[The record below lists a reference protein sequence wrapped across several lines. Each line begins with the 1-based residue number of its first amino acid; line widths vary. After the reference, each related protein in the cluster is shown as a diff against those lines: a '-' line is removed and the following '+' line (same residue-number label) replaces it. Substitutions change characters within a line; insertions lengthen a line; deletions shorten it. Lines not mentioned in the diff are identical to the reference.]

1 MMNPPEGVQA
11 MTIDQVRFDAQGLV
25 PAIVQDADSGR
36 VLTMAYMNRDALER
50 TLSDGQ
56 TWLWSRSRA
65 QLWHKGATSG
75 HTQNVRGVLV
85 DCDADA
91 VLVLV
96 EPAGP
101 ACHTGARTCFFTQL
115 SGTLEEPFAA
125 LADLAR
131 TVAARA
137 ADGDPAS
144 SYTASLLARGIDT
157 VCKKVGEEA
166 TEVVLAAKGA
176 ERDQVIY
183 ESADL
188 LYHLTVL
195 WEATGVRPHEVAT
208 ELARRRAP
216 VETNG
221 TP

>member
-1 MMNPPEGVQA
+1 MNPSTGTQPA
-11 MTIDQVRFDAQGLV
+11 TIDQVRFDGDGLV
-25 PAIVQDADSGR
+25 PAVIQDADSGR
-36 VLTMAYMNRDALER
+36 VLTVAYMNRDALER
-50 TLSDGQ
+50 TLAEGQ
-56 TWLWSRSRA
+56 TWLWSRSRSA
-65 QLWHKGATSG
+65 LWHKGATSG
-75 HTQNVRGVLV
+75 NTQQVRGVFV
-85 DCDADA
+85 DCDTDA
-91 VLVLV
+91 ILVLV

-101 ACHTGARTCFFTQL
+101 ACHTGARTCFFAQL
-115 SGTLEEPFAA
+115 SGTREEPFAA
-125 LADLAR
+125 LDDLSK

-137 ADGDPAS
+137 AEADPER

-208 ELARRRAP
+208 ELTRRQAP
-216 VETNG
+216 SDPDG

>member
-50 TLSDGQ
+50 TVSDGQ

-137 ADGDPAS
+137 AEGDPAS

-221 TP
+221 TA

>member
-1 MMNPPEGVQA
+1 MNPPEGAQA

-36 VLTMAYMNRDALER
+36 ALTLAYMNRDALER
-50 TLSDGQ
+50 TLADGQ
-56 TWLWSRSRA
+56 TWFWSRSRGE
-65 QLWHKGATSG
+65 LWHKGATSG
-75 HTQNVRGVLV
+75 NIQHVRGVLV
-85 DCDADA
+85 DCDGDA
-91 VLVLV
+91 LLVLV
-96 EPAGP
+96 EPTGP
-101 ACHTGARTCFFTQL
+101 ACHTGARTCFFAQL
-115 SGTLEEPFAA
+115 SGTCDEPFAA
-125 LADLAR
+125 LADLSR

-137 ADGDPAS
+137 AEADPAR

-195 WEATGVRPHEVAT
+195 WQATGVRPHEVAT
-208 ELARRRAP
+208 ELARRQAP
-216 VETNG
+216 PDPDGPT
-221 TP
+221 

>member
-1 MMNPPEGVQA
+1 MTPPEHA
-11 MTIDQVRFDAQGLV
+11 APLTIDQLRFDAQGLI
-25 PAIVQDADSGR
+25 PAVVQDADSGR
-36 VLTMAYMNRDALER
+36 VLTVAYMNRDALER
-50 TLSDGQ
+50 TLSEGQ
-56 TWLWSRSRA
+56 TWFWSRSRGE
-65 QLWHKGATSG
+65 LWHKGATSG
-75 HTQNVRGVLV
+75 NIQHVRGIVA

-91 VLVLV
+91 LLVLV
-96 EPAGP
+96 APAGP
-101 ACHTGARTCFFTQL
+101 ACHTGARSCFFTRIDGAQA
-115 SGTLEEPFAA
+115 EPFAA
-125 LADLAR
+125 LADLAE

-137 ADGDPAS
+137 AEADPER

-166 TEVVLAAKGA
+166 TEVVLAAKGV

-195 WEATGVRPHEVAT
+195 WEASGVRPQEVAA
-208 ELARRRAP
+208 ELARRQAP
-216 VETNG
+216 QAS

>member
-208 ELARRRAP
+208 ELARRRTP

>member
-11 MTIDQVRFDAQGLV
+11 MTIDHVRFDAQGLV

-195 WEATGVRPHEVAT
+195 WEATGVRPYEVAT

-221 TP
+221 TA

>member
-1 MMNPPEGVQA
+1 MNPSEPSAVI
-11 MTIDQVRFDAQGLV
+11 TVDDVRFDAQGLV
-25 PAIVQDADSGR
+25 PAVIQDASSGR
-36 VLTMAYMNRDALER
+36 VLTVAFMNRDALER
-50 TLSDGQ
+50 TLSEGQ

-65 QLWHKGATSG
+65 ELWHKGATSG
-75 HTQNVRGVLV
+75 NTQQVRGIVA

-91 VLVLV
+91 LLVLV
-96 EPAGP
+96 DPDGP
-101 ACHTGARTCFFTQL
+101 ACHTGARTCFFTRL
-115 SGTLEEPFAA
+115 SGVQSEPFAA
-125 LADLAR
+125 LADLSA

-137 ADGDPAS
+137 AEADPER

-166 TEVVLAAKGA
+166 TEVVLAAKGQ

-195 WEATGVRPHEVAT
+195 WQAAGVTPDEVAA
-208 ELARRRAP
+208 ELARRQAP
-216 VETNG
+216 ATSAS
-221 TP
+221 

>member
-50 TLSDGQ
+50 TVSDGQ

-195 WEATGVRPHEVAT
+195 WEATGVRPHEVAS

-221 TP
+221 TA